1 MAVDWGERRIGIALS
16 DESRA
21 IASPYGVVKRGGS
34 LDKDLE
40 RISAIARENSVSL
53 VVFGLP
59 VRLDGS
65 LGPEASG
72 VLEVVEKLR
81 QKVEMPVKT
90 WDERLSTV
98 EAQRV
103 LINGNV
109 SREKRRGLVD
119 QIAAAIFLQGYL
131 DSLSGKAL

>member
-16 DESRA
+16 DESRS
-21 IASPYGVVKRGGS
+21 IASPHGVVKREGS
-34 LDKDLE
+34 LEKDLE
-40 RISAIARENSVSL
+40 RISALARENGVSL
-53 VVFGLP
+53 VIFGLP

-81 QKVEMPVKT
+81 RKMEIPVKT
-90 WDERLSTV
+90 WDERLSTAA
-98 EAQRV
+98 AQRA
-103 LINGNV
+103 LIDGNV

-119 QIAAAIFLQGYL
+119 QVAAALFLQGFL
-131 DSLSGKAL
+131 DSPSGKKS